1 MNKVVHFEIPVDD
14 VKRAQDFYS
23 KIFGWKI
30 NVIPNMDYTIVHTGP
45 TDEKDGMLKESGFI
59 NGGMMKRSFGIKN
72 LVITID
78 VEDIEAAISKAVSG
92 GGKMIRGKTD
102 VGDMGYSAY
111 IEDTE
116 GNIIGLWQ
124 NKPKKT

>member
-30 NVIPNMDYTIVHTGP
+30 NPIPGMDYTVVFTGP
-45 TDEKDGMLKESGFI
+45 TDENRMLKETGFI

-78 VEDIEAAISKAVSG
+78 VEDIDKAIKKVVAG

-102 VGDMGYSAY
+102 IGGDVGYSAY
-111 IEDTE
+111 IEDPE

-124 NKPKKT
+124 SKTKKT